1 MADLRGEERWVKAC
15 IEAML
20 RDAEVKQHDDGSKPG
35 MHDLDLIRTGRQFGA
50 VEITSAADPE
60 SIPLWK
66 LINKGQ
72 RWIEPQLA
80 GGWFVSLL
88 PSARG
93 KRVRAELPSL
103 LAELERLGITEVS
116 SRRRPLHPVAQQ
128 LDALGVVT
136 AGQGGTQF
144 PGSIYPTIQLPDEK
158 SGGMVADTGDALA
171 SWFSDW
177 LPEPDQADNLQ
188 KLARS
193 GAPERHLFVLFP
205 GFTTAPFPVVDLLL
219 RNGAPL
225 PTVPPTLPPEVTH
238 IWAMS
243 TWDSGDGFRW
253 SPTEGWSRF
262 QKVFQVADNV

>member
-1 MADLRGEERWVKAC
+1 MAKLRGEERWVKAC
-15 IEAML
+15 IEATL
-20 RDAEVKQHDDGSKPG
+20 PDAEVEQHDDGSKPG
-35 MHDLDLIRTGRQFGA
+35 MHDLDLIRSGQRFGA

-136 AGQGGTQF
+136 AGQGGTEF
-144 PGSIYPTIQLPDEK
+144 PGSIYPTIHLPDEK
-158 SGGMVADTGDALA
+158 SGGMVADAGDALA

-193 GAPERHLFVLFP
+193 AAPERHLFVIFP
-205 GFTTAPFPVVDLLL
+205 GFTTAPFSVADLLM

-225 PTVPPTLPPEVTH
+225 PTVPPALPPEITH
-238 IWAMS
+238 VWAIS
-243 TWDSGDGFRW
+243 TWNSGDGFRW
-253 SPTEGWSRF
+253 SPADGWSRF
-262 QKVFQVADNV
+262 SKVFQVTDGD